1 MTINLSA
8 FQQQRRDT
16 AANWTSQNPTLK
28 AGEIGYET
36 DTGYIKVGDG
46 STAWTSL
53 AYIHGTKVSAYPLAT
68 VDIAND
74 AITGDKLANDITIAN
89 DLTVTNN
96 LTVNGTT
103 TTIDTQNLV
112 VEDHNI
118 VIGSVATPSDTTAD
132 GGGITLKGATDKTIN
147 WVQSTGC
154 WTFNQPT
161 NFNNHVRID
170 SSGNVGVGTA
180 SPGRQVHISDASTA
194 ELHFTNDAIGNTSS
208 DGSTIYVANTGEL
221 GIRNRENSFTTFYTN
236 NTERLRIDSSG
247 NVGIGLTPTSKLH
260 VHGTAN
266 RTPVAFRGSGT
277 GTGHLYADDSSFGI
291 VTSAGSFSGT
301 DAFVGVDSGNFCY
314 FVTSGSERMRID
326 SAGKVGI
333 GTSTPTLSY
342 GTGLHIAGGN
352 AGLKLQNTTNGD
364 WAFIEYADES
374 NAIKYIQGYRD
385 STGVYGIRPGNSL
398 SSASGIS
405 IDSSGKL
412 LVGTISDYAEN
423 VQAAFYGASNGGIAL
438 ASGTSGLSR
447 LMFAD
452 ATAGN
457 AGAYVGSII
466 YSHADDSL
474 RFNVNGGTER
484 MRIDSSGNV
493 QVSTGQFTV
502 GTHGTTGLQLIND
515 GTFGTIQSA
524 DLKIRTAAA
533 ERMRIDT
540 SGRLLVN
547 TSVSRIVEDHAGNG
561 PEALIQIEGQH
572 SAGIQSIIAASTIDA
587 SRCGTLSLGRHRNNT
602 VGGTPTVVQSGDSL
616 GAICF
621 AGGDGTDMRSKGAFI
636 LCQVDGTP
644 GSNDMPG
651 RLMFSTTAD
660 GASSPTE
667 RMRID
672 KNGLGELTSADHCF
686 DAGVTAGAGTSTR
699 IFTGRHSAT
708 AGSTGSGTI
717 SFRVFSNGNV
727 QNTNNSYGAIS
738 DAKLKENIVDASS
751 QWDDIKDLRV
761 RNYNFIEGQTHTQI
775 GVVAQEVEIVS
786 PGLVSESPDRDEEGN
801 DLGTTTKSVNYS
813 VLYMKAVKA
822 LQEAMDRIETLEAKV
837 AALEAE

>member
-775 GVVAQEVEIVS
+775 GVVAQEVETVS

>member
-236 NTERLRIDSSG
+236 NTERMRIDSSG